1 MAGQNQLTDAERDG
15 NASAPTGRL
24 VGEKFT
30 VVSNPA
36 QTVKEV
42 HRGHRLDWPPGP
54 EFREPC
60 LQVLFS

>member
-1 MAGQNQLTDAERDG
+1 MAGQNQLTDTQRDG

-36 QTVKEV
+36 QSCEGGDTS
-42 HRGHRLDWPPGP
+42 WA
-54 EFREPC
+54 
-60 LQVLFS
+60 